1 MKILAKLL
9 QEAVSIHIAKDVLL
23 DDVTAVAAVAGSNCR
38 NSRAQR
44 WFRKTKS
51 DI

>member
-23 DDVTAVAAVAGSNCR
+23 DDVTAVAGSNLP

>member
-1 MKILAKLL
+1 MLP
-9 QEAVSIHIAKDVLL
+9 QWQDGVNIHIAKDVLL
-23 DDVTAVAAVAGSNCR
+23 DDVTAVAGSDCQ

-44 WFRKTKS
+44 SFRKTKS